1 MSIGPLELTLL
12 VAIFVGLGF
21 FIRFIVRRI
30 RR

>member
-1 MSIGPLELTLL
+1 MSIGLLELTLL

-21 FIRFIVRRI
+21 LIRFIVRRI